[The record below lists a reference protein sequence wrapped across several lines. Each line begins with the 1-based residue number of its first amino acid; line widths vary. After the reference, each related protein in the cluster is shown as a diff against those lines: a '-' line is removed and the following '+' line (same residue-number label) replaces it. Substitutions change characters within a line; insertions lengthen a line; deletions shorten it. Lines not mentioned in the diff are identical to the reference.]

1 MEYVSHLSTQ
11 ARRFFSTREGENIE
25 KPESVRDLGMFMS
38 NDGTFTKQI
47 QEAVTKANRQTG
59 WIFRTFRTR
68 NPECMLTL
76 FKSTVLPLLE
86 YCSQLWCPSKLGDIR
101 KLEAVQRSFTHRVN
115 GLNNLSYWQ
124 RLKSLNLYSLER
136 RRERYTIL
144 YLYKIVLG
152 IAPNFTSP
160 RWSIKT
166 RENPRRGLNCVIPS
180 ISRSAT
186 HRVKSMVEQSFAVRG
201 PRLFNSI
208 PANLRNGNLSYSSFK
223 RQLDVYLN
231 VVPDEPLLPNYPH
244 RHASN
249 SLVARRGAWDGE

>member
-1 MEYVSHLSTQ
+1 MPHLSSQ

-25 KPESVRDLGMFMS
+25 KPDSVRDLGVFMS

-101 KLEAVQRSFTHRVN
+101 KLEAVQRSFTHRVS

-124 RLKSLNLYSLER
+124 RLKALNLYSLER
-136 RRERYTIL
+136 R
-144 YLYKIVLG
+144 
-152 IAPNFTSP
+152 
-160 RWSIKT
+160 
-166 RENPRRGLNCVIPS
+166 
-180 ISRSAT
+180 
-186 HRVKSMVEQSFAVRG
+186 
-201 PRLFNSI
+201 
-208 PANLRNGNLSYSSFK
+208 
-223 RQLDVYLN
+223 
-231 VVPDEPLLPNYPH
+231 
-244 RHASN
+244 
-249 SLVARRGAWDGE
+249 